1 MNNII
6 EELIPIFRN
15 VLDDDEII
23 ITSSTTAQ
31 DIDGWDSLA
40 HLRLIVAIE
49 KHFGF
54 RFSAAEIYEID
65 SVGEI
70 ADLILIKNS
79 QIN

>member
-40 HLRLIVAIE
+40 HIRLIVAIE
-49 KHFGF
+49 KYFGL
-54 RFSAAEIYEID
+54 RFTAAEIYDIEN
-65 SVGEI
+65 VGEMT
-70 ADLILIKNS
+70 DLILKHLENV
-79 QIN
+79 

>member
-40 HLRLIVAIE
+40 HIRLIVAIE
-49 KHFGF
+49 KYFGL
-54 RFSAAEIYEID
+54 RFTAAEISDIEN
-65 SVGEI
+65 VGEMT
-70 ADLILIKNS
+70 DLILKHLENV
-79 QIN
+79 

>member
-1 MNNII
+1 MMNII
-6 EELIPIFRN
+6 EELVPIFRN
-15 VLDDDEII
+15 VFDDDELMIDP
-23 ITSSTTAQ
+23 STTAS
-31 DIDGWDSLA
+31 DLDGWDSLA